1 VTHLEID
8 DARCEG
14 HGLCEGIAPTVF
26 SLGDEGA
33 VNVLVPD
40 GNVPEGLEGAAA
52 EASRTCPVAAIRL
65 TS

>member
-1 VTHLEID
+1 MTHLEID

-26 SLGDEGA
+26 ALPDEGP
-33 VNVLVPD
+33 VNVLLPNGEVPD
-40 GNVPEGLEGAAA
+40 DLEGEVA
-52 EASRTCPVAAIRL
+52 EASRACPVAAIRL